1 MKKSSGKDKFRWIQ
15 TKAFYGVVLSLIL
28 AITGI
33 ATAIYN
39 VAKVKDLLPN
49 SDEKEPATFYSI
61 PENTTKEQQPQ
72 ANANVTDVPDDRD
85 ETKTTYNDLNR
96 PYSGYYLLPLNSK
109 VVKDY
114 SDGDM
119 VYSKT
124 MDDWRTHNGIDISG
138 NIGDN
143 AIAVQDG
150 TILEVIS
157 DELWGEVVV
166 VQHGNGLKARYCGVK
181 ATVKPDE
188 KIEQGQ
194 VIGTVVAIPLE
205 EKDGVHIH
213 LETEVDGKSVD
224 PIKALNLLGEATENK
239 TEE

>member
-1 MKKSSGKDKFRWIQ
+1 MEKSSGKDKFRWIQ
-15 TKAFYGVVLSLIL
+15 TKAFYGVVFALLL

-39 VAKVKDLLPN
+39 VAKVKDILPE
-49 SDEKEPATFYSI
+49 SGGKEPETFYSV
-61 PENTTKEQQPQ
+61 PDFTTGKTQHQ
-72 ANANVTDVPDDRD
+72 ANANVTDVPDNRD
-85 ETKTTYNDLNR
+85 ETKTTVNDLNR

-109 VVKDY
+109 IAKEY

-138 NIGDN
+138 NVGDN

-150 TILEVIS
+150 TVLEVTS
-157 DELWGEVVV
+157 DELWGEIVVI
-166 VQHGNGLKARYCGVK
+166 QHGNGLKAKYCGVK
-181 ATVKPDE
+181 ATVKADE

-205 EKDGVHIH
+205 ESDGIHVH
-213 LETEVDGKSVD
+213 LETEVDGKTVD
-224 PIKALNLLGEATENK
+224 PIKALNLLGEATDNP
-239 TEE
+239 EE